1 MGGQTTTSDKDL
13 TNHNKEQLLKLM
25 QVRLS
30 GRAGE
35 EIFFD
40 QSSTRSTEDLTMANR
55 IGMFYLR
62 KMGMKDESVFVS
74 ADMGELSEI
83 FNFEIE
89 SENRLLL
96 KTAYG
101 EAKDLIRGYKG
112 TIENLARALMAKETL
127 TKEEIEG
134 VTNIR
139 R

>member
-1 MGGQTTTSDKDL
+1 
-13 TNHNKEQLLKLM
+13 
-25 QVRLS
+25 
-30 GRAGE
+30 
-35 EIFFD
+35 
-40 QSSTRSTEDLTMANR
+40 MANR

-62 KMGMKDESVFVS
+62 KMGMKDETVFVS

-89 SENRLLL
+89 SENRQLL

-112 TIENLARALMAKETL
+112 TIENQAKALMVKETL

-134 VTNIR
+134 LTNIR